1 MLRSIV
7 LEENDNMMKEIN
19 TIKEKIDNIEKK
31 IDDIINILLNEVK
44 GDCKKMGDHI
54 DFVEK
59 VYDNVK
65 NPLGFIC
72 NKINY
77 FSKDNKDYTLTDTE
91 PIELLSNDDI
101 NDILLENQSK
111 ETGQ

>member
-1 MLRSIV
+1 MIRSIV
-7 LEENDNMMKEIN
+7 LEENNNMMKEIN

-44 GDCKKMGDHI
+44 GDCKKMGEHI

-65 NPLGFIC
+65 NPLGFLC

-77 FSKDNKDYTLTDTE
+77 FSKNNQEYNLTDSE
-91 PIELLSNDDI
+91 PVEFLSNDDI
-101 NDILLENQSK
+101 NDILLENQSE
-111 ETGQ
+111 ETGE